1 MEQMAHEGIDRLL
14 DMLRATGKKY
24 DLDKIQKAYEY
35 AAGLHAGQRR
45 ASGEAY
51 ITHPVAV
58 AEIVAGLELDTD
70 SICAALL
77 HDTVEDCGEKTNQ
90 KEIAKR
96 FGSDVAML
104 VDGLTKIVTLQV
116 ADKEEA
122 HIENLRKMLLAM
134 SKDVRVIFIK
144 LCDRLHNMRT
154 LDAKPEAKQRL
165 TALETMQV
173 YAPLAHR
180 LGMQKIKQE
189 LENLSLRYLD
199 PIGYAEVQK
208 HIESKYGQNLDFI
221 ESIRS
226 MVNEKLKESNIHFTL
241 EGRIKTVYSIYK
253 KMYNQNKSFDQI
265 YDFYAMRIIVDT
277 ELECYTVLGIIHE
290 MFKSVP
296 GRFKDY
302 ISLPKPNMYRSLHT
316 TVIGR
321 DGIPFEVQIRTWKM
335 HHVAEYGI
343 AAHWKYKSGATSKE
357 EMDKKL
363 EWIARLIE
371 TEDGTRD
378 PEEFMK
384 ALKID
389 ISQDEVFVFTPKGDV
404 RTLPQGATVIDFA
417 YAIHT
422 EVGNRMIGAKINGM
436 IVPIDRVLNSGEIVE
451 ILTASSSA
459 GHGPSR
465 DWLSIVKTGEAR
477 NKIRQWFKRERR
489 SENIQVGHSAL
500 DVEIRRLAPRLSD
513 TKRQELVNT
522 VAQKNGYNTADDLYN
537 IIGYGE
543 LPVSKIM
550 PRIQEE
556 LNAIQT
562 EEQEE
567 ATAHPDMTVDE
578 VVTVPRPRHLKANSG
593 IVVDGA
599 EGCVVKFAKCCNP
612 LPGDEVVGFVTKG
625 YGISIHKKD
634 CPNAVQGMSNPG
646 MEDRWKQAHWEQ
658 DGDSES
664 TKSVYEALLQVHTID
679 TVGVLADISGAL
691 ADMKVSILAINSQ
704 KASGGRA
711 IMNLKIS
718 CKNVDHYNSIVSRLR
733 SLENVVDV
741 VRGFT

>member
-96 FGSDVAML
+96 FGPDVAML

-556 LNAIQT
+556 LNAIQA

-567 ATAHPDMTVDE
+567 TTAHPDMTVDE

-646 MEDRWKQAHWEQ
+646 MEDRWKKAHWEQ
-658 DGDSES
+658 DGDGES

-691 ADMKVSILAINSQ
+691 ADMKVSILSINSQ